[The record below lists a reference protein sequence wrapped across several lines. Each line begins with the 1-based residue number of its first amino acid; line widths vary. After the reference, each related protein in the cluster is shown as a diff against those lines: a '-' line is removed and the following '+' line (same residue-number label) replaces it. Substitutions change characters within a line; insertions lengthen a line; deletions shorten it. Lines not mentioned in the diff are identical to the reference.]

1 MSFSRKTLSLLTVL
15 ILVGFLGGGVW
26 WRLRQ
31 ATAEE
36 GGDGANDPAALAD
49 DLPSVAGQEFS
60 TQIPSP
66 VTGAEVVRD
75 TLWITVTA
83 AGRAEA
89 FRRTALRAQVEGI
102 LESLPARENSAVAE
116 GAAILQIDTARLA
129 LDVAQAL
136 SQSQDAELEYRR
148 LMLFDERIEDPE
160 VRRQRERNARA
171 RSGMNAAEVRLRQT
185 LLELERAT
193 VRAPFEGRV
202 ADLRV
207 VLGQYVTPGTELLTV
222 VDLDPIKVEAEV
234 LEAELGLLRE
244 GRRGQVSFA
253 AFPGETF
260 SGRIESINPLV
271 DPAKRTGRVTLLLSN
286 PDGRIKPGM
295 YAEVRLDA
303 EAFADRLLV
312 PRSAVLERGEGLRRT
327 MLFVYE
333 EDGDGGLAK
342 WRYVQT
348 GRENDRMVE
357 IVPSEEGTV
366 EPGEVV
372 LVDGHH
378 YLAHDTRVR
387 LVESVAAEGGR
398 PGR

>member
-1 MSFSRKTLSLLTVL
+1 MSFSRKTLSILTVL
-15 ILVGFLGGGVW
+15 ILAGLLGGGVW
-26 WRLRQ
+26 WRLRP

-36 GGDGANDPAALAD
+36 EGSSDDGEALAG

-66 VTGAEVVRD
+66 VSGAEVVRD

-89 FRRTALRAQVEGI
+89 FRRTALRAEVEGV
-102 LESLPARENSAVAE
+102 LQALPARENVAVA
-116 GAAILQIDTARLA
+116 GGQAILQIDTARLA
-129 LDVAQAL
+129 LSVAEARAQ
-136 SQSQDAELEYRR
+136 LEGAQLEFER

-160 VRRQRERNARA
+160 VRRQREANARA
-171 RSGMNAAEVRLRQT
+171 RTGLNSAEVRLRQVR
-185 LLELERAT
+185 LELERAT
-193 VRAPFEGRV
+193 VRAPFEGRI

-207 VLGQYVTPGTELLTV
+207 VPGQYVTPGTELLTV
-222 VDLDPIKVEAEV
+222 VDLDPVKVEAEV

-244 GRRGQVSFA
+244 GRRGTVSFA

-260 SGRIESINPLV
+260 NGRIESINPVV
-271 DPAKRTGRVTLLLSN
+271 DPQKRTGRVTLLLAN

-303 EAFADRLLV
+303 EAFPDRLLV
-312 PRSAVLERGEGLRRT
+312 PRSAVLERGEGLQRT
-327 MLFVYE
+327 MLFVFE
-333 EDGDGGLAK
+333 GDGEGGLAK

-348 GRENDRMVE
+348 GRENDRLIE

-366 EPGEVV
+366 EAGEIV

-387 LVESVAAEGGR
+387 LVESVVGEGGR